1 MKKKK
6 IIHIIV
12 IIFGIS
18 IALFCL
24 MFLLINQNL
33 KNNSSIY
40 CIMEDDSKEN
50 KMEIYYDFKDGQVYR
65 YSIVNTNKLT
75 NKINIEAYKEMI
87 QNTNN
92 QYKGS
97 TGKFWNDNNVYMTI
111 ETYDLELLTEEEFKE
126 ITGMSLKELKS
137 KTRQQIIDS
146 IIPMSNGG
154 SFKCN

>member
-6 IIHIIV
+6 IIYIIV

-87 QNTNN
+87 
-92 QYKGS
+92 
-97 TGKFWNDNNVYMTI
+97 
-111 ETYDLELLTEEEFKE
+111 
-126 ITGMSLKELKS
+126 
-137 KTRQQIIDS
+137 
-146 IIPMSNGG
+146 
-154 SFKCN
+154 